1 MTDAVSALKL
11 AIELEKQALEKYRE
25 ALPHV
30 THAQTRQ
37 AVERYA
43 SEKNQQI
50 DSLHWMI
57 MAEEGTLETEEAPA
71 AVEEEKPKAG
81 KCPFSGALAEMGVDI
96 TKMGDMGKT
105 GDMSKMAEMMKEM
118 SPDEPKS

>member
-43 SEKNQQI
+43 SEKK
-50 DSLHWMI
+50 
-57 MAEEGTLETEEAPA
+57 PA
-71 AVEEEKPKAG
+71 N
-81 KCPFSGALAEMGVDI
+81 
-96 TKMGDMGKT
+96 
-105 GDMSKMAEMMKEM
+105 
-118 SPDEPKS
+118 